1 MKVIY
6 YLLILVF
13 IGCGS
18 KEEKEERSTFS
29 KVEIENILQ
38 DSVSVRAI
46 EVMGNNLAFA
56 SNRGWFGFYNDATG
70 DFKVNLQEQDSLV
83 PEFRAVASTEND
95 FFMLSVGNPALLY
108 KTGDTGQM
116 ELVYREDN
124 EKVFYDAMTF
134 WNDKEGIAMGD
145 PTDSCLSIIITR
157 DGGQTWNK
165 LSCDILPEIVEG
177 EAAFAASNSN
187 IAVLGNNAWILSGG
201 MSSRIFFTEDKGN
214 TWEVYETPLKQGK
227 STTGG
232 YSLDFY
238 NNSKGIIAGGDYTQP
253 EDNTGNIAVT
263 EDGGKTWKLVSEGK
277 GPGYLS
283 SIRYVPGRGGNEI
296 VGAGPGGI
304 SYSIDGG
311 ENWETLSTQGF
322 HTIRFVTD
330 STAYA
335 GGNNRIAKLKF
346 K

>member
-29 KVEIENILQ
+29 QVEIETILE

-70 DFKVNLQEQDSLV
+70 EFKVNLQEQDTLV

-134 WNDKEGIAMGD
+134 WNDNEGIAMGD

-157 DGGQTWNK
+157 DGGKTWNK
-165 LSCDILPEIVEG
+165 LNCDILPEVVEG

-201 MSSRIFFTEDKGN
+201 MSSRIFFTADKGN
-214 TWEVYETPLKQGK
+214 TWEVFETPLKQGT

-238 NNSKGIIAGGDYTQP
+238 NNNKGIIVGGDYTQP
-253 EDNTGNIAVT
+253 DDNTGNIAVT

-283 SIRYVPGRGGNEI
+283 SVRYVPGRGGNEI
-296 VGAGPGGI
+296 VGAGPNGI
-304 SYSIDGG
+304 SYSLDGG
-311 ENWETLSTQGF
+311 ENWETLTTRGF